1 MQIVNADKTLMR
13 LLCAVLFLAGLRS
26 DMTSA
31 AVFCCPGCTPTA
43 SETRAETVA
52 RSDVVL
58 LVQYVEGNEQ
68 EGDKPARTVYEV
80 TLVGKDTT
88 QSFKPKQ
95 RLVLD
100 NYREA
105 ASGDLFLMNG
115 ILNKEETV
123 DWEAPV
129 EITETGYHYVM
140 QAPSPEL
147 PRHKR
152 LPYFLKFLEFSDQF
166 IANDAYNEFAFA
178 PFEDVVTLTDQLP
191 REKLRKWITDKETSQ
206 TRLGLYGIMLGLC
219 GEPSDAQ
226 LLGDLFFGSAED
238 YVFGME
244 GIVTGYLFL
253 TRADGLEKIR
263 KQLLGQTTGE
273 IDFLYPLMRA
283 FRIVWTYGGDR
294 VPKQELL
301 EAMRMFL
308 KHDRLDELVI
318 PDLARWQ
325 DWESIDVLISKY
337 ETETGAKNE
346 SLRKQIIVF
355 MMECARQ
362 KPAENGHLPATA
374 RKAKDFLDRV
384 EAEDPGLLKRV
395 RRFYRLP
402 ARSGADKTSA
412 DNPSTDSNTGEGP

>member
-1 MQIVNADKTLMR
+1 MPMEFQYKHRFRILAMLLALLLGTQTEIV
-13 LLCAVLFLAGLRS
+13 
-26 DMTSA
+26 A
-31 AVFCCPGCTPTA
+31 AEKFCCPGCTPTA

-58 LVQYVEGNEQ
+58 LVQWVAGNDQDGETV
-68 EGDKPARTVYEV
+68 ARTVYEV

-88 QSFKPKQ
+88 KSYKPKQ
-95 RLVLD
+95 RIALD
-100 NYREA
+100 NYRE
-105 ASGDLFLMNG
+105 SSPGDLYLMNG
-115 ILNKEETV
+115 ILNKEGTI

-152 LPYFLKFLEFSDQF
+152 LPYFLKFLEMSDQF

-191 REKLRKWITDKETSQ
+191 REKLRDWIADKETSQ
-206 TRLGLYGIMLGLC
+206 THIGLYGIMLGLC

-226 LLGDLFFGSAED
+226 LLGDLFFGNAKE

-253 TRADGLEKIR
+253 TRSEGLEKIR
-263 KQLLGQTTGE
+263 DQLLNQTTGE

-283 FRIVWTYGGDR
+283 FRIVWVYGGER
-294 VPKQELL
+294 VPKPALI

-308 KHDRLDELVI
+308 QHDRLDELVI
-318 PDLARWQ
+318 PDLARWE

-337 ETETGAKNE
+337 ETEKDPKSE
-346 SLRKQIIVF
+346 SLRKQIIIF

-362 KPAENGHLPATA
+362 KPDEAGNLPATA
-374 RKAKDFLDRV
+374 QKAKAFIERV
-384 EAEDPGLLKRV
+384 EAEDPKVMKRI
-395 RRFYRLP
+395 RRFYQPLETTSFLGCPQLP
-402 ARSGADKTSA
+402 SGC
-412 DNPSTDSNTGEGP
+412 

>member
-1 MQIVNADKTLMR
+1 V
-13 LLCAVLFLAGLRS
+13 
-26 DMTSA
+26 SA
-31 AVFCCPGCTPTA
+31 ATFFCCPGCTPTA

-58 LVQYVEGNEQ
+58 LVQYVEGNDQ
-68 EGDKPARTVYEV
+68 DGDKAARTVYEV

-88 QSFKPKQ
+88 QSYKPKQ
-95 RLVLD
+95 RIALD
-100 NYREA
+100 NYRE
-105 ASGDLFLMNG
+105 SSPGDLYFLNG
-115 ILNKEETV
+115 IVNKEGTV

-129 EITETGYHYVM
+129 EITETGYYYVM

-147 PRHKR
+147 PRPKR
-152 LPYFLKFLEFSDQF
+152 LPYFLKFLELSDQF

-178 PFEDVVTLTDQLP
+178 PFEDLVTITDQLP
-191 REKLRKWITDKETSQ
+191 REKLRKWITDKKTTQ
-206 TRLGLYGIMLGLC
+206 THLGLYGIMLGLC

-226 LLGDLFFGSAED
+226 LLGNLFFKNAED

-253 TRADGLEKIR
+253 TRAGGLEKIE
-263 KQLLGQTTGE
+263 KDLLGKTTGE

-294 VPKQELL
+294 VPKPELIQ
-301 EAMRMFL
+301 AMRMFL

-325 DWESIDVLISKY
+325 DWGSTDVLISKY
-337 ETETGAKNE
+337 NTEQDAKNA
-346 SLRKQIIVF
+346 SLRKQILIF

-362 KPAENGHLPATA
+362 KPDENGKLPATA
-374 RKAKDFLDRV
+374 QKAQEFLDRV
-384 EAEDPGLLKRV
+384 EADDPEVLKRV

-402 ARSGADKTSA
+402 ARGGNAGPDDS
-412 DNPSTDSNTGEGP
+412 PTDSSTSEGP